1 MAVPTSLLD
10 DERSAE
16 TDRRVRIAIVIA
28 LFLHVPLFV
37 PAGGFSF
44 GTSFQPPS
52 EPSLNVRIDP
62 LPEPEKQVQTASA
75 MVPQQPAP
83 PLEPVDPIPSR
94 QPGAGKEIRA
104 SEGVTAGTPE
114 GKTPEEAPRE
124 VTILEDEQVAYA
136 EPQLEGP
143 DAPSE
148 KETPAQIDSPLAAAQ
163 GAEASADELPPDV
176 KVADEAVPETLAVV
190 ATMAPAQ
197 ERVLTG
203 RLEREARALL
213 ESSAPQREL
222 TFRQR
227 DREYTAKLKRE
238 PSPDGTG
245 IERVIVEVT
254 TEHDGERVQTR
265 LSLRRLAFSHFAQ
278 LVNYWDPM
286 VQLHDD
292 EIGGRFHSNNAINVS
307 YDRKV
312 APRLLGK
319 VTTAQRVRVSS
330 EEGHRSQRDIF
341 AGGLE
346 TRTPRIRMPEISL
359 PVAEERSTRNAEVH
373 VIRGD
378 ALVIFYADGSYT
390 SMDLASKE
398 QQRRQLTGGRPTYI
412 VGTRDSEL
420 HVRGIVNGSVTVYSP
435 KRIVVRGN
443 LTYDHALRGG
453 DKDDYLGLVSDGN
466 VEIDSPQVTGPGN
479 LEICAAVYARDRFVV
494 RATASRRGG
503 TLIIRGSLTAGSLSE
518 TEPRYATRLEFDPRF
533 ERVRPPGFPETDR
546 YEIETWDGRWR
557 AAAPVTGS

>member
-10 DERSAE
+10 DERSPE
-16 TDRRVRIAIVIA
+16 IDRRVRITVVVA
-28 LFLHVPLFV
+28 LLLHVPLFV

-44 GTSFQPPS
+44 GTTFRQPS
-52 EPSLNVRIDP
+52 EPSITVRIDP
-62 LPEPEKQVQTASA
+62 LPEPEKEVRTASA
-75 MVPQQPAP
+75 VVPEQPTQP
-83 PLEPVDPIPSR
+83 VEPVPSR
-94 QPGAGKEIRA
+94 QPAGGKEIRA
-104 SEGVTAGTPE
+104 SEGTSAGKPE
-114 GKTPEEAPRE
+114 A
-124 VTILEDEQVAYA
+124 VTIIEDEPQVATA

-143 DAPSE
+143 DVPT
-148 KETPAQIDSPLAAAQ
+148 ETELPAQIDSTFAAAQ
-163 GAEASADELPPDV
+163 GTEASPDELPPDV
-176 KVADEAVPETLAVV
+176 VELADEPVAETEAVV
-190 ATMAPAQ
+190 ATLAPAQ

-213 ESSAPQREL
+213 ESSVPQREL

-227 DREYTAKLKRE
+227 DRQYTAKLKRE

-254 TEHDGERVQTR
+254 TDHEGERVRTR
-265 LSLRRLAFSHFAQ
+265 LSMRRLAFSHFTQ
-278 LVNYWDPM
+278 LVDYWDPM

-292 EIGGRFHSNNAINVS
+292 EIDGRFHSNNAINVT

-319 VTTAQRVRVSS
+319 VTTAQRVKILH
-330 EEGHRSQRDIF
+330 EEGYRRHGDIF

-346 TRTPRIRMPEISL
+346 TRTPRIRLPEISL
-359 PVAEERSTRNAEVH
+359 PVAEERSTRNADVH

-378 ALVIFYADGSYT
+378 TLVIFYADGSYT
-390 SMDLASKE
+390 SMELASKT
-398 QQRRQLTGGRPTYI
+398 QQRRQLTAGRPTFI

-435 KRIVVRGN
+435 KLIVVRGN
-443 LTYDHALRGG
+443 LTYDHLLRGG

-466 VEIDSPQVTGPGN
+466 VEVDSPQVTGPGN
-479 LEICAAVYARDRFVV
+479 LEICAAVYARSRFVV
-494 RATASRRGG
+494 RSTAARGG
-503 TLIIRGSLTAGSLSE
+503 ATLIIRGSLTAGSLSH

-557 AAAPVTGS
+557 VATPVTGG